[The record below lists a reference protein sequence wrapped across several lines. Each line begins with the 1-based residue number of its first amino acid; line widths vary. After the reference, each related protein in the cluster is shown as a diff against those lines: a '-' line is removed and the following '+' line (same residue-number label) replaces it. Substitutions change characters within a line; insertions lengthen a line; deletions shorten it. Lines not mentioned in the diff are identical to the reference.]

1 MPHPF
6 PLRTHQDQLPTS
18 PTTNSHAAPC
28 GRNRG
33 HSAFP
38 TQAGIAGPPA
48 TNTLAQLHRLSIIA
62 RAKLYREASY
72 PDHSLLLLVG
82 HANLLDDIFGRI
94 EELEAEADAALE
106 RSVSLGSSWNRG
118 AGEEEEEEEGGEEVE
133 GGEGEDHEEEDR
145 AYYALSRESD
155 GDDDDETD
163 EDDDEDDETWENF
176 EGDEDAEVDNCL
188 CFHGDTDKKEVRV
201 IVSVAEDSDEEMME
215 EVDVGSVEEHLP
227 SAGFKDT
234 YMVQFLG
241 PPSWR

>member
-1 MPHPF
+1 M
-6 PLRTHQDQLPTS
+6 
-18 PTTNSHAAPC
+18 
-28 GRNRG
+28 
-33 HSAFP
+33 
-38 TQAGIAGPPA
+38 
-48 TNTLAQLHRLSIIA
+48 
-62 RAKLYREASY
+62 
-72 PDHSLLLLVG
+72 G

-163 EDDDEDDETWENF
+163 EHDGETDEDDDETDENDDEDDETWENF

-201 IVSVAEDSDEEMME
+201 IVSVAEDSDEEVME
-215 EVDVGSVEEHLP
+215 EVDVGSLEEHLP

-234 YMVQFLG
+234 YMAQFLG